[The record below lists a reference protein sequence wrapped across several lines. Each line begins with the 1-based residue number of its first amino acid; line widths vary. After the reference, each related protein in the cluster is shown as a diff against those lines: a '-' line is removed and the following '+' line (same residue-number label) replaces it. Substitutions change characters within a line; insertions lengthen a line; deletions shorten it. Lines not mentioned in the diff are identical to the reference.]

1 MKKCVLMLAAFCLLT
16 ALVMPT
22 RVEAASPDKVQQI
35 QQQISTT
42 YRTAL
47 RRSGIGS
54 FNGWCGS
61 LVNWQTLLLG
71 IDQQMY
77 GCDGKN
83 EFDLYRNMDTTT
95 GGYRIKTYPASE
107 YTLLSALN
115 EITKDGTVDAYNIL
129 VGFER
134 TNTEM
139 GSIYGHAMLIHAIL
153 DGQVY
158 FMECY
163 STSLGGQYWA
173 EGAPISCSIETF
185 CDYYNAWTVFDGIA
199 YFGVKNYADTC
210 EEYPASMYAL
220 VQEDVAV
227 YSEPNDPGFYE
238 AQPTEQTL
246 AAGQAAVITSLLKT
260 PGGAYWYALDNGEA
274 YVPADS
280 LSTIAPYYGDVTVQN
295 LKVPDAL
302 HQYSG
307 FGIRGNVTA
316 ANCRLENV
324 EVVVYDTNAGQDA
337 PCLSATLEA
346 DGTEL
351 NLNTWK
357 LNREMLFYTLPAGT
371 YRITIRAQVSSYV
384 LEVDT
389 LSQHTKKQTLWHSE
403 FQIVPGWDEYLT
415 VSFDGRGGQPEIA
428 QTVTAAGSP
437 LSTLPQATMEGNVF
451 LGWSLDPEGT
461 LLVSGETV
469 MLNNTTLYAQWAEGG
484 ESFSGWRN
492 TNGNWVLYE
501 NSAPKTGWIQQ
512 GGLTLYQLP
521 DGSRAQGWHCIDDT
535 WHYFTATGALNSA
548 PDEAALLEL
557 TKLQANLSA
566 NSAAMETQNSSKDLS
581 GLILAVEI
589 FGAVLLTGGAA
600 AAAVFMLRRKAS
612 VTV

>member
-1 MKKCVLMLAAFCLLT
+1 MKKCVLMLAAFFLLA
-16 ALVMPT
+16 ALVTPT
-22 RVEAASPDKVQQI
+22 RVDAASADKIQQI
-35 QQQISTT
+35 QQQITTT

-83 EFDLYRNMDTTT
+83 QYDMYRNMDTTT
-95 GGYRIKTYPASE
+95 GGYRIKTYSASE

-115 EITKDGTVDAYNIL
+115 EITKNGTVDAYNIL

-227 YSEPNDPGFYE
+227 YSEPNDPGLYE
-238 AQPTEQTL
+238 AQPTGQTL

-260 PGGAYWYALDNGEA
+260 PGGDYWYALDNREA

-295 LKVPDAL
+295 LSIPEAL
-302 HQYSG
+302 RQYSG

-316 ANCRLENV
+316 ANCRLETV
-324 EVVVYDTNAGQDA
+324 EVIVYDANVGPDT
-337 PCLSATLEA
+337 PSLSATLES
-346 DGTEL
+346 DGAEL

-357 LNREMLFYTLPAGT
+357 LSREMLFYTLPAGT
-371 YRITIRAQVSSYV
+371 YRIAIRAQISSYV
-384 LEVDT
+384 LEDDT
-389 LSQHTKKQTLWHSE
+389 LSQHTRKQTLWHSE
-403 FQIVPGWDEYLT
+403 FQIVPGWDEYVT

-437 LSTLPQATMEGNVF
+437 LSTLPQATMEGKVF

-461 LLVSGETV
+461 LPVSKETV
-469 MLNNTTLYAQWAEGG
+469 MLNNITLYAQWAEGG

-492 TNGNWVLYE
+492 TNGNWVLY
-501 NSAPKTGWIQQ
+501 ADGVPQAGWIQQ
-512 GGLTLYQLP
+512 GKLTLYQLP
-521 DGSRAQGWHCIDDT
+521 GGSRAQGWHYIEDA
-535 WHYFTATGALNSA
+535 WHYFTPTGALNSA
-548 PDEAALLEL
+548 PDEAALLAL
-557 TKLQANLSA
+557 TKLQGNLAA
-566 NSAAMETQNSSKDLS
+566 NSATTETETGNDNLS
-581 GLILAVEI
+581 GLILAAEI

-600 AAAVFMLRRKAS
+600 AATVFLLRKKAS